1 MKLQLRNI
9 TPHSQMTS
17 STCVTSKDTTLRAFS
32 LIYWF
37 TKLIM
42 PFPKVKTAAVLMP
55 TLMLRRTSAS
65 TLLRR
70 CKRGLASCMCSRCI
84 DAIRRLE
91 WCQRIVAN
99 SAPGPAGRR
108 HRTQPA
114 TDPPHN
120 TYTPQIGRNK
130 PDVTPVLTNGINN
143 IFEWERSVHV
153 RSLDLVIKLEAS
165 K

>member
-9 TPHSQMTS
+9 TPHRQMTS

-32 LIYWF
+32 LIYRF
-37 TKLIM
+37 TKFTVL
-42 PFPKVKTAAVLMP
+42 FPKVKRATVLIPALTFGRTA
-55 TLMLRRTSAS
+55 TS

-70 CKRGLASCMCSRCI
+70 CKRVLASCMCSRCI

-108 HRTQPA
+108 HRTHPA

-120 TYTPQIGRNK
+120 TYTSQIRRNK
-130 PDVTPVLTNGINN
+130 PDVTPLLTNSINN
-143 IFEWERSVHV
+143 IDKWERSVYV
-153 RSLDLVIKLEAS
+153 GSLDLVN
-165 K
+165 